1 MLKNIW
7 SNSFLKIP
15 NFIKRFTPNLFIMK
29 KRNTLQ
35 GKLIRNLFLILLFA
49 STGCAAQ
56 PRLLALSKLDHTLAI
71 IDPATNSV
79 LARVPVGNDPH
90 EVIAS
95 ADGKTAYV
103 SIYGGGSFHE
113 LDIIDLIS
121 MKPLKTIDT
130 RPLFGPHG
138 LAFADGKVWFTAEG
152 SKAVGCYNTSSGKVE
167 WSMGTGQDRTHMIY
181 VDKNADNIYATNV
194 SSGTV
199 SILEKTTSGQ
209 RENWEQTVI
218 PLSRGVEGFDVSPTN
233 HELWTVA
240 SDNGKIYILNPGT
253 KKINETIDA
262 KIGGANRLQFTP
274 DGKRVLITSL
284 RAGSV
289 FIYDAKTRKEIAQ
302 VKVGTGAAG
311 IMMPPDG
318 SKAYIACSPDNYI
331 AVVDLKTLKVLD
343 HIDVGKNP
351 DGLAWANV
359 NR

>member
-1 MLKNIW
+1 MKN
-7 SNSFLKIP
+7 
-15 NFIKRFTPNLFIMK
+15 
-29 KRNTLQ
+29 RNTIQ
-35 GKLIRNLFLILLFA
+35 GKLIRNFFLILIFA

-56 PRLLALSKLDHTLAI
+56 PRLLALSKSDHILAI
-71 IDPATNSV
+71 IDPATNRV
-79 LARVPVGNDPH
+79 LAHVPVGNDPH

-113 LDIIDLIS
+113 LDIIDLVS

-152 SKAVGCYNTSSGKVE
+152 SKAVGCYNPSSDKVE

-181 VDKNADNIYATNV
+181 VNKSADNIYTSNV

-199 SILEKTTSGQ
+199 SILQKTTSGQ

-218 PLSRGVEGFDVSPTN
+218 LLSNGVEGFDVSPEGK
-233 HELWTVA
+233 ELWAVA

-253 KKINETIDA
+253 KKIIETIDA
-262 KIGGANRLQFTP
+262 KIAGANRLQFSP

-289 FIYDAKTRKEIAQ
+289 FIYDAKSRKEIAQ

-311 IMMPPDG
+311 IMVSPDG

-331 AVVDLKTLKVLD
+331 AVIDLKTLKLID

-351 DGLAWANV
+351 DGLAWADISQ
-359 NR
+359 

>member
-1 MLKNIW
+1 MKN
-7 SNSFLKIP
+7 
-15 NFIKRFTPNLFIMK
+15 
-29 KRNTLQ
+29 RNTLQ
-35 GKLIRNLFLILLFA
+35 SKLIRNFFLILLFA

-56 PRLLALSKLDHTLAI
+56 PRLLALSKSDHTLAI
-71 IDPATNSV
+71 IDPATNRV
-79 LARVPVGNDPH
+79 LAHVPVGNDPH

-113 LDIIDLIS
+113 LDIIDLVS

-152 SKAVGCYNTSSGKVE
+152 SKAVGCYNPSSDKVE

-181 VDKNADNIYATNV
+181 VNKSADNIYTSNV

-199 SILEKTTSGQ
+199 SILQKTTSGQ

-218 PLSRGVEGFDVSPTN
+218 LLSNGVEGFDVSPEGK
-233 HELWTVA
+233 ELWAVA

-253 KKINETIDA
+253 KKIIETIDA
-262 KIGGANRLQFTP
+262 KIAGANRLQFSP

-289 FIYDAKTRKEIAQ
+289 FIYDAKSRKEITQ

-311 IMMPPDG
+311 IMVSPDG

-331 AVVDLKTLKVLD
+331 AVIDLKTLKLID

-351 DGLAWANV
+351 DGLAWADISQ
-359 NR
+359 

>member
-1 MLKNIW
+1 MKN
-7 SNSFLKIP
+7 
-15 NFIKRFTPNLFIMK
+15 
-29 KRNTLQ
+29 RNTIQ
-35 GKLIRNLFLILLFA
+35 GKLIRNFFLILLFA
-49 STGCAAQ
+49 STGCVAQ
-56 PRLLALSKLDHTLAI
+56 PRLLALSKSDHTLAI
-71 IDPATNSV
+71 LDPASNRV

-90 EVIAS
+90 EVIAA

-103 SIYGGGSFHE
+103 SSYGGGSFHE

-138 LAFADGKVWFTAEG
+138 LAFADSKVWFTAEG
-152 SKAVGCYNTSSGKVE
+152 SKAVGCYNPSSGKVE

-181 VDKNADNIYATNV
+181 VDKNADNIYTTNV
-194 SSGTV
+194 SSGTL

-218 PLSRGVEGFDVSPTN
+218 PLSNGVEGFDVSP
-233 HELWTVA
+233 EGKDLWVVA
-240 SDNGKIYILNPGT
+240 SDNGKIYILNSGT
-253 KKINETIDA
+253 KKVIETIDA
-262 KIGGANRLQFTP
+262 KIAGANRLQFTP

-284 RAGSV
+284 RAGVV
-289 FIYDAKTRKEIAQ
+289 FIYDTKSRKEIAQ

-311 IMMPPDG
+311 ILVPPDG

-331 AVVDLKTLKVLD
+331 AVVDLKALKVIG

-351 DGLAWANV
+351 DGLAWADISQ
-359 NR
+359 

>member
-1 MLKNIW
+1 M
-7 SNSFLKIP
+7 
-15 NFIKRFTPNLFIMK
+15 
-29 KRNTLQ
+29 
-35 GKLIRNLFLILLFA
+35 
-49 STGCAAQ
+49 
-56 PRLLALSKLDHTLAI
+56 LAI
-71 IDPATNSV
+71 IDPASNRV

-113 LDIIDLIS
+113 LDIIDLVS

-138 LAFADGKVWFTAEG
+138 LVFTDGKVWFTAEG
-152 SKAVGCYNTSSGKVE
+152 SKAVGCYNPSSGKVE

-181 VDKNADNIYATNV
+181 VDKNADNIYTTNV

-218 PLSRGVEGFDVSPTN
+218 PLSNGVEGFDVLPEGQ
-233 HELWTVA
+233 ELWAVA
-240 SDNGKIYILNPGT
+240 SDNGKIYIINPGT
-253 KKINETIDA
+253 KKVVETIDA
-262 KIGGANRLQFTP
+262 KIGGGNRLQFTP

-284 RAGSV
+284 RAGSA
-289 FIYDAKTRKEIAQ
+289 FIYDTKSRKEIAQ

-311 IMMPPDG
+311 IMVSPDG

-331 AVVDLKTLKVLD
+331 AVVDLKALKVID

-351 DGLAWANV
+351 DGLAWADINP
-359 NR
+359 